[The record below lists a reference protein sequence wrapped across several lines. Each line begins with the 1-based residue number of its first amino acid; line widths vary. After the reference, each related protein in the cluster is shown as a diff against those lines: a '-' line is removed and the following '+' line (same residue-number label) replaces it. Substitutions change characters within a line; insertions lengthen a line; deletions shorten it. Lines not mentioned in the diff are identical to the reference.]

1 MGLSFLIEAV
11 QQLNKSWAL
20 PASKQNN
27 RNGPTWPVLST
38 SSATVPAGPCGEGGP
53 EASAEEP
60 ARIGKGE
67 GPPGCDTN
75 SQ

>member
-38 SSATVPAGPCGEGGP
+38 SSATVPAGRCGEGG
-53 EASAEEP
+53 
-60 ARIGKGE
+60 
-67 GPPGCDTN
+67 T
-75 SQ
+75 